1 MTKAKDKP
9 VTTMTDKQV
18 RRAMEREIIRARDEM
33 PTGLLVLI
41 YHHEQWIDYEKLHEQ
56 LQEAYA
62 TVEEKLAVFENDET
76 ARRRELESIQR
87 ELERVKQD
95 VLDVMDERDT
105 AIVERNE
112 LRAEVK
118 VLRVAGAENSE
129 SPYPLIPKE

>member
-1 MTKAKDKP
+1 MTKAKTKP
-9 VTTMTDKQV
+9 VTTMTDKAV
-18 RRAMEREIIRARDEM
+18 RKAMEREIIRARDEM

-41 YHHEQWIDYEKLHEQ
+41 DHPEQWIDYEKLHEQ

-62 TVEEKLAVFENDET
+62 TIEEKLAVFENDET
-76 ARRRELESIQR
+76 ARRRELKSIER

-112 LRAEVK
+112 LRAEVGG
-118 VLRVAGAENSE
+118 LRVAGAEPND
-129 SPYPLIPKE
+129 L

>member
-1 MTKAKDKP
+1 MTKRKDKP
-9 VTTMTDKQV
+9 VGTMTDKAV
-18 RRAMEREIIRARDEM
+18 RKAMEREIIRHREEM
-33 PTGLLVLI
+33 PSNLLVLI
-41 YHHEQWIDYEKLHEQ
+41 DHPEQWIDYEKLHEQ

-62 TVEEKLAVFENDET
+62 TIEEKLAVFENDET
-76 ARRRELESIQR
+76 ARQR
-87 ELERVKQD
+87 ELKSIMRELTKIKQD
-95 VLDVMDERDT
+95 VLDLMDERDT

>member
-1 MTKAKDKP
+1 MTKAKTKP

-18 RRAMEREIIRARDEM
+18 RRAMEREIIRLRDEM
-33 PTGLLVLI
+33 PTGLLVLVD
-41 YHHEQWIDYEKLHEQ
+41 HPEQWIDYEKLHEQ

-62 TVEEKLAVFENDET
+62 TVEEKLAVIENDET

-118 VLRVAGAENSE
+118 GLRVAGAEPSD
-129 SPYPLIPKE
+129 L